1 MEREDRAKRPRG
13 AMRCSHKRIFR
24 IIGRVREAR
33 ARRAEKNDLHRGD
46 FVLRPRFS
54 RRRVKK
60 IRSRRVVRGVR
71 SAALRS
77 LPPRATSDRPS
88 TVERTPSRAFEPP
101 FLARERVSGSRRGAR
116 GCSSA
121 LSTPAP
127 SSSCRSPPGPPPRSP
142 RAGSS
147 APVAAPES
155 VRATPFPRTTAP
167 SRARAASRIL
177 RDARVTSPSLGA
189 LSFSSLPRPSS
200 R

>member
-60 IRSRRVVRGVR
+60 YARVASFGA
-71 SAALRS
+71 SALRS
-77 LPPRATSDRPS
+77 LPPRATFDRPS
-88 TVERTPSRAFEPP
+88 TVERTPPRAFEPP

-189 LSFSSLPRPSS
+189 LSFSSLPSS